1 MKLIHCADLHL
12 DSPMGTH
19 LSATEARERREE
31 LLGTWLRLV
40 TYAAQHQVRAVLI
53 AGDLFDTPAVRST
66 TAHAVLES
74 VRTHPEISFFYLKGN
89 HDTDSF
95 LNQAEALP
103 ENLHTF
109 QDTWRKYRL
118 TDHIVIAGREFG
130 GSGTLNELAAKTL
143 RLEEGDVNIV
153 LLHGQICENSGQ
165 EGGSTE
171 TIRLSDYAHQSIDYL
186 ALGHVHQ
193 YQTGEVDGRGHWCY
207 PGCLEGRGFD
217 ECTRHGFVLLDIDEE
232 QHQLKSQL
240 VDISQRHLWTVP
252 LDISG
257 CSSSMEV
264 VRRARAELSL
274 LTGTPSTEAELKEI
288 PAERIES
295 ILAAG
300 AGVRMRPQDLVK
312 LVLQGTLS
320 MEAELNLHFMNT
332 QLASMFYFLQIVNET
347 RRTLDLRAYQQ
358 DKSLKGSFI
367 HSVEGDETLDESMKA
382 TVIEAGLRLLRGEAL
397 EE

>member
-12 DSPMGTH
+12 DSPMSTH
-19 LSATEARERREE
+19 LSTEQARERREE
-31 LLGTWLRLV
+31 LLGTWLHLV

-53 AGDLFDTPAVRST
+53 AGDLFDTPAVRAT
-66 TAHAVLES
+66 TAQAVLES
-74 VRTHPEISFFYLKGN
+74 VRAHPDISFFYLKGN

-95 LNQAEALP
+95 LNQAEELP
-103 ENLHTF
+103 ENLYTF

-143 RLEEGDVNIV
+143 RLEEADVNLV
-153 LLHGQICENSGQ
+153 LLHGQIRESSGQ
-165 EGGSTE
+165 ESSSTE
-171 TIRLSDYAHQSIDYL
+171 TIRLKDYAHQGIDYL

-193 YQTGEVDGRGHWCY
+193 YQTGELDGRGRWCY

-217 ECTRHGFVLLDIDEE
+217 ECARHGFVLLDIDEA
-232 QHQLKSQL
+232 QHQLKAQL

-257 CSSSMEV
+257 CVSSMEV
-264 VRRARAELSL
+264 VRRARAELCL
-274 LTGTPSTEAELKEI
+274 LSGTPSAEAEIGEI
-288 PAERIES
+288 PAERIEA

-300 AGVRMRPQDLVK
+300 AGVRMRAQDLVK
-312 LVLQGTLS
+312 LVLQGTLP
-320 MEAELNLHFMNT
+320 MEAELNLSFICA
-332 QLASMFYFLQIVNET
+332 QLSSMFYFLQLANET
-347 RRTLDLRAYQQ
+347 RRALDAQKYQN

-367 HSVEGDETLDESMKA
+367 HSVEADESLDESTKA

-397 EE
+397 EV